1 MHNLDESF
9 WTSKYIAGYTGWDIG
24 SASPPLYQYL
34 CQIDF
39 RTVSILVPG
48 AGNAHEVASGWN
60 LGLLDIHLLDISD
73 APIKK
78 FLETNPTFPRHQV
91 HHEDFFLHQGAY
103 DLILEQ
109 TFFCALAPNLREAYA
124 KKMFD
129 LLKPGGRLVGVLFDR
144 EFPYPGPPFGGSK
157 EEYMAYFEP
166 YFEIEKFELCYN
178 SIPARKGTELFIKL
192 RKSDIQD

>member
-60 LGLLDIHLLDISD
+60 LGLLDIHLLERVNLVNKLQEYVGSYNN
-73 APIKK
+73 
-78 FLETNPTFPRHQV
+78 L
-91 HHEDFFLHQGAY
+91 
-103 DLILEQ
+103 LILASTPLPYPLVKMGRVFLFLW
-109 TFFCALAPNLREAYA
+109 TFSMPLVLLGGPFS
-124 KKMFD
+124 D
-129 LLKPGGRLVGVLFDR
+129 LLALLDWNL
-144 EFPYPGPPFGGSK
+144 S
-157 EEYMAYFEP
+157 
-166 YFEIEKFELCYN
+166 
-178 SIPARKGTELFIKL
+178 
-192 RKSDIQD
+192 Q